1 MSRAL
6 LANNASTTLSAA
18 IVSTSATTFTV
29 TSAASFPAPTA
40 GQYFYCT
47 LLDTA
52 LVPEIVKV
60 TNVTTNTFTCV
71 RGQDGTTARTFLSTA
86 TVKINL
92 TRAVIG
98 ELAAADDYPNPFML
112 MGA

>member
-18 IVSTSATTFTV
+18 IVSTGAVTFTV
-29 TSAASFPAPTA
+29 TSAASFPVLTA
-40 GQYFYCT
+40 GQYFFCT
-47 LLDTA
+47 LLDSA

-60 TNVTTNTFTCV
+60 TNTTGTTFTCL
-71 RGQDGTTARTFLSTA
+71 RGQDGTAARTFLATA

-92 TRAVIG
+92 TKAVIG
-98 ELAAADDYPNPFML
+98 ELASADDYPSPFML